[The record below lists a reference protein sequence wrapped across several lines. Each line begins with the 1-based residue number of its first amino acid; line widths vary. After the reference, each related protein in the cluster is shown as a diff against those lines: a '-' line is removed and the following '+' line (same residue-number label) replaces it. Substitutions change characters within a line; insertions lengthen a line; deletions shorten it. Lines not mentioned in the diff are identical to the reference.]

1 MDTTTIYSCYNET
14 YLLNDGTHV
23 NCEIMD
29 TGGQEKFDAL
39 NRQYYQRADCC
50 ILVYD
55 ITDSE
60 SFNQCETF
68 YKQEIINNCKKDI
81 NVILVG
87 NKTDKEKERKIT
99 NEQGANLAKENGY
112 CFEETS
118 CETNCNVANAFET
131 IIIMTVNNIKKNEQN
146 NMNTTIK
153 LTKDNLIKEDSNAND
168 KTKKNKNKKKCC

>member
-55 ITDSE
+55 ITDLE

-99 NEQGANLAKENGY
+99 NEQGANLAKENGLMFSE
-112 CFEETS
+112 CSAKTGE
-118 CETNCNVANAFET
+118 NVDYIFNDFAKVIYLSIEK
-131 IIIMTVNNIKKNEQN
+131 NIKK
-146 NMNTTIK
+146 T
-153 LTKDNLIKEDSNAND
+153 LIS
-168 KTKKNKNKKKCC
+168 

>member
-55 ITDSE
+55 ITDLE

-112 CFEETS
+112 YFEETS

-131 IIIMTVNNIKKNEQN
+131 IIIMTNNDIKKNKQLNLGIKES
-146 NMNTTIK
+146 IK
-153 LTKDNLIKEDSNAND
+153 LSKDDLTKENSSN
-168 KTKKNKNKKKCC
+168 KKKNKKNCC